1 MRCQYVLKQFSPDKM
16 LNTPFGI
23 TAAQLRK
30 MGKSTIL
37 TDLDNTLL
45 AWDQL
50 DATDEVINWF
60 TILKEEGI
68 KVMIFSN
75 NNEERVARVA
85 KAIDVPYLARAKKPL
100 GANFRWALKEM
111 DATPEETV
119 MIGDQIMTDIFGGN
133 RQKLTTIFVRPVKQ
147 TDGMATKLNRMM
159 ESVILKR
166 LAKKNQIK
174 WEESL

>member
-30 MGKSTIL
+30 MGKTTIL

-100 GANFRWALKEM
+100 GANFRPGIKRNGCDTRRNCDDWGSNYDRYIRWKPSKINNYFCSPCKTNRWYGDKIKSNDGKRYFKTISKEK
-111 DATPEETV
+111 P
-119 MIGDQIMTDIFGGN
+119 N
-133 RQKLTTIFVRPVKQ
+133 
-147 TDGMATKLNRMM
+147 
-159 ESVILKR
+159 
-166 LAKKNQIK
+166 
-174 WEESL
+174 